1 MDHRVVDKKLQ
12 ILRQLEIELSQPIE
26 GWQFRTAENPEVGK
40 YEMDGGWQRIE
51 TPARFPA
58 GKTVFLKTR
67 FTVPESVEL
76 KDTYLSFGF
85 EDLEGL
91 LFVDGEPYAGLDALH
106 DRVPVPRAG
115 ALQIEIEFTSVP
127 ALWRAPELAAHGS
140 VFSGSSIC
148 VVNRKIEQ
156 LYYDVR
162 FAWETARV
170 SADPRRK
177 PLLETAIETALLA
190 VDLTSPRQRLLR
202 EVGRARRMFRQQLAA
217 IGPDPEAGG
226 IYAVGHTHIDV
237 AWLWPLRETVRKC
250 SRTFSTACRLMER
263 YPHFRFTCSQA
274 QLYQYTKENYP
285 ALYRQIKKWVKSG
298 RWETAGAM
306 WVEADC
312 NATSGESLVRQILHG
327 LRFFHQEFGTRPRIC
342 WLPDVFGYPSSLP
355 EILAGCGVEYFYT
368 YKLHWQAENPFPHS
382 LFHWRG
388 LDGTEVLA
396 HVVNHLGAY
405 NNRLDPEHMSVGWD
419 RYAQKAEYPEVIFPF
434 GAGDGG
440 GGVSEELLEM
450 YKRAE
455 GRFPGLPAVRIGT
468 AESFFDQVVEA
479 DPDLPVWDGELYV
492 QTHRGTYTTQSATKR
507 ANRQGELLLRDA
519 EIFGS
524 LALLAGK
531 EFPTDSIDEAWKQI
545 LLLQFHDIL
554 PGSSID
560 VVYDESR
567 AEYARALATAQQ
579 VAEESVAAIVSRPG
593 RGKNDGIC
601 VFNSLS
607 WPRQDVFAAR
617 IPDWEGPI
625 SLIGPDGA
633 RHPVQVVSRGDGE
646 ATILCR
652 GGAVPATGYA
662 LYSLSDRDAGVE
674 DELSVS
680 PTRLEN
686 RFIRLTLNRQ
696 GGVIRLYDKINRRD
710 IIPRGAVGNDLQLFQ
725 DGPEREDAWNIHET
739 SDKRRYP
746 FEGQTTVRVIET
758 GPVRGLVRVERVH
771 RHSCFEQDI
780 AIYGGSNRIDF
791 ITRVDWQERQTM
803 LKVAFPLEVRTTR
816 ATYEVQFGAY
826 ERPTHR
832 NTSWDQQKFE
842 VPGQQWADLSEA
854 GYGVSLL
861 NDSRYGY
868 DVKDH
873 VLRLTLLRSTIW
885 PDPQADRGQHEFTYA
900 LLPHAGSWV
909 EGETVRRAWELN
921 APARAFPVRLES
933 GADRARSF
941 ISFAGAAAVLQA
953 LKPAEDGRG
962 LILRLYEPNGGRGE
976 LSVRVDF
983 PVCRVLECNL
993 VEEDAGEVALRKGTF
1008 RVAIR
1013 PFQIR
1018 TFRLLTD

>member
-1 MDHRVVDKKLQ
+1 MDYRVVDKKLQ
-12 ILRQLEIELSQPIE
+12 ILRELETEFSQPIK
-26 GWQFRTAENPEVGK
+26 GWQLRTAENPATGEYK
-40 YEMDGGWQRIE
+40 FDSSWQRSE

-67 FTVPESVEL
+67 ITVPESVEL
-76 KDTYLSFGF
+76 ADTYLSFGF

-91 LFVDGEPYAGLDALH
+91 ISIDGEPYAGLDALH
-106 DRVPVPRAG
+106 DRVPVPRTG
-115 ALQIEIEFTSVP
+115 ALKVEIEFMSMP
-127 ALWRAPELAAHGS
+127 ALWRAPELAARCS
-140 VFSGSSIC
+140 VFWGGDIR
-148 VVNRKIEQ
+148 VINRKIEQ

-162 FAWETARV
+162 FAWETAKV
-170 SADPRRK
+170 STDPRRK
-177 PLLETAIETALLA
+177 PLLEAAIEAALLA
-190 VDLTSPRQRLLR
+190 VDLTLPRQRLLQ
-202 EVGRARRMFRQQLAA
+202 EVGRAQKILRQQLAA
-217 IGPDPEAGG
+217 IEPDPEAGG

-250 SRTFSTACRLMER
+250 GRTFSTACRLMER

-285 ALYRQIKKWVKSG
+285 ALYSQIKKWVKSG

-327 LRFFHQEFGTRPRIC
+327 LRFFDQEFGTRPRIC

-368 YKLHWQAENPFPHS
+368 YKLHWQAQNPFPHS

-388 LDGTEVLA
+388 IDGTQVLA

-405 NNRLDPEHMSVGWD
+405 NNVMDPEHLSIGWD
-419 RYAQKAEYPEVIFPF
+419 RYSQKAEYPEVIFPF

-440 GGVSEELLEM
+440 GGVSEELMEM
-450 YKRAE
+450 LKRAE
-455 GRFPGLPAVRIGT
+455 GQFPGLPAVRIGT
-468 AESFFDQVVEA
+468 AEGFFDEVAEA
-479 DPDLPVWDGELYV
+479 GPELPVWDGELYV
-492 QTHRGTYTTQSATKR
+492 ETHRGTYTTQSAAKR
-507 ANRQGELLLRDA
+507 ANRQSELLLRDA

-524 LALLAGK
+524 LALLTGK
-531 EFPTDSIDEAWKQI
+531 EFPADSIGEAWKQT

-560 VVYDESR
+560 VVYAEAT
-567 AEYARALATAQQ
+567 AEYARIRATAQQ
-579 VAEESVAAIVSRPG
+579 VAKESMAAIVPCPVSG
-593 RGKNDGIC
+593 QNDGVC

-607 WPRQDVFAAR
+607 WPRQDIFAAQIADR
-617 IPDWEGPI
+617 EGQI
-625 SLIGPDGA
+625 SLAGPDGTRYPA
-633 RHPVQVVSRGDGE
+633 QVVSRREGE

-652 GGAVPATGYA
+652 GDAVPPMGYA
-662 LYSLSDRDAGVE
+662 LYSLSDQAADVE
-674 DELSVS
+674 EELSVS

-686 RFIRLTLNRQ
+686 RFFRLTLNRQ
-696 GGVIRLYDKINRRD
+696 GGVTRLYDKINRRD
-710 IIPRGAVGNDLQLFQ
+710 ILPRGTIGNDLQLFQ

-746 FEGQTTVRVIET
+746 FEGQTTVQVIES
-758 GPVRGLVRVERVH
+758 GPVRGLVRVKRSH
-771 RHSCFEQDI
+771 RSSCFEQDI
-780 AIYGGSNRIDF
+780 ALYSGSKRIDF
-791 ITRVDWQERQTM
+791 ITRVDWQERHTM
-803 LKVAFPLEVRTTR
+803 LKVAFPLEIRSTR

-832 NTSWDQQKFE
+832 NTSWEQQKFE

-861 NDSRYGY
+861 NDCRYGY
-868 DVKDH
+868 DVKEN

-900 LLPHAGSWV
+900 LLPHTGSWV

-921 APARAFPVRLES
+921 VPARAFPVRL
-933 GADRARSF
+933 ADGVDSSRSF
-941 ISFAGAAAVLQA
+941 ISFAGTEAVLQT

-962 LILRLYEPNGGRGE
+962 LILRLYEPNGGRGD
-976 LSVRVDF
+976 LSVSVGF
-983 PVCRVLECNL
+983 PVREVLECNL
-993 VEEDAGEVALRKGTF
+993 VEEDAGEVALHKGVF

-1018 TFRLLTD
+1018 TFRLLMD